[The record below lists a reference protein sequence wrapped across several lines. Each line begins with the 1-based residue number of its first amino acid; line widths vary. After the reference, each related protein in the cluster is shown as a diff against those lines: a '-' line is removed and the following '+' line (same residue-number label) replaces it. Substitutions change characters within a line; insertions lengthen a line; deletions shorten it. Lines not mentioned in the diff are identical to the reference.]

1 MDFVGDFIKGCSH
14 LPLNVAMRRNT
25 ATSWG
30 GGAVALGAG
39 AKRSKVNFNF
49 SGMLG
54 K

>member
-1 MDFVGDFIKGCSH
+1 MDFIGDLIKGCSY
-14 LPLNVAMRRNT
+14 LSLNVATRRNT
-25 ATSWG
+25 ATSGG